1 MTLPEALRR
10 SVAHPDTV
18 FMTTDTHGIVMNGVE
33 YGRGTGLTEEQTA
46 AIGVPLY
53 TDLAIDTASGTLTG
67 TQEQFLSAREAL
79 LAGGRLAFIHHVD
92 GSADN
97 YIPCVADN
105 PSDYVRLV
113 FTLCGYEYTAVIG
126 SDGSCGCTR
135 VRYATESDLE
145 AAEARL
151 AAADEAFATKEAL
164 GEVDGKVQILSDY
177 HEDVLAYGI
186 EFDTTISTPACTR
199 IGSPLLHKKCPVQS
213 GMRGCLLDD
222 AGHVVR
228 YLNPTDWTAETR
240 DGSEGQVMVE
250 IPRHYRKFEEDGTKR
265 RVWLSELP
273 LTGYTE
279 VPLSYISA
287 YEAAVERATNKLAS
301 VVNATA
307 AYRGG
312 DNNAEWDDTY
322 RSLLGRPATSI
333 SRTNF
338 RKYARNRKAGS
349 TQWNCLTYDIYKTV
363 FWLFVVEYATLN
375 SQAAVN
381 GALTAD
387 GYHQGGLGSGA
398 TNLQLT
404 PWTEFNGYG
413 PYLPCGYTDALGNGT
428 GETGYAMPV
437 AYSVA
442 NTTVM
447 ANRYRGIENP
457 FGHLHKWTDGVNI
470 LISADVE
477 KGGDGTSRVYVQSDP
492 SLFSDTSND
501 TYTYIGEESRPQGF
515 TKEIIFGSGGDIVP
529 KVCSGASSTTY
540 FCDNHYTSYPNSG
553 SSLRG
558 LLFGGT
564 SNYGSIG
571 GLACAY
577 SGYVPANAN
586 AYIGSRLC
594 FQPHA

>member
-1 MTLPEALRR
+1 MEKHTLQ
-10 SVAHPDTV
+10 
-18 FMTTDTHGIVMNGVE
+18 I
-33 YGRGTGLTEEQTA
+33 TG
-46 AIGVPLY
+46 
-53 TDLAIDTASGTLTG
+53 
-67 TQEQFLSAREAL
+67 
-79 LAGGRLAFIHHVD
+79 
-92 GSADN
+92 
-97 YIPCVADN
+97 
-105 PSDYVRLV
+105 
-113 FTLCGYEYTAVIG
+113 
-126 SDGSCGCTR
+126 
-135 VRYATESDLE
+135 
-145 AAEARL
+145 AELDQRL
-151 AAADEAFATKEAL
+151 AAVPALQTGKQDKLTAVQMTAVNSGVSASEWTLAKGAIGAAAQQTSALADR
-164 GEVDGKVQILSDY
+164 VDGIDDLLQNVASMN
-177 HEDVLAYGI
+177 EDVLAYGI

-222 AGHVVR
+222 DGHVVR

-287 YEAAVERATNKLAS
+287 YEATVERATNKLAS
-301 VVNATA
+301 VVNTTA

-312 DNNAEWDDTY
+312 NNNAEWDGTY
-322 RSLLGRPATSI
+322 RSLLGRPATNI
-333 SRTNF
+333 NRTNF

-349 TQWNCLTYDIYKTV
+349 TQWNCMTYDIYKTV

-381 GALTAD
+381 GTLTAD

-398 TNLQLT
+398 TNLQWT

-437 AYSVA
+437 EYSVA

-457 FGHLHKWTDGVNI
+457 FGHMHKWTDGVNI
-470 LISADVE
+470 LMSADVE
-477 KGGDGTSRVYVQSDP
+477 NGGDGTSRVYVQSDP

-501 TYTYIGEESRPQGF
+501 NYTYIGDEARQESWTR
-515 TKEIIFGSGGDIVP
+515 EIIFGTGGDIIP
-529 KVCSGASSTTY
+529 KVCNGGNSIIY
-540 FCDNHYTSYPNSG
+540 FCDYNYTNVPNSG
-553 SSLRG
+553 SAMRG
-558 LLFGGT
+558 LLFGGA
-564 SNYGSIG
+564 SSYGSNA

-577 SGYVPANAN
+577 SRDVPAGAN
-586 AYIGSRLC
+586 ARIGSRLC